1 MDKKTAA
8 VAVPAIPMAVMLV
21 IGCWGLD
28 RGGIWRDEAATFQVA
43 RRTVPQIWRLLHE
56 VDAVHGLYYL
66 LMCPVL
72 ALHPGEVLLRLPSV
86 LAAAA
91 TAGLVAALGARLA
104 RPRVGLWAGLL
115 YAVTPM
121 VGHYAQEGRS
131 YAMVAAGATGATLLL
146 VRAVGGRSWTP
157 YAVVL
162 AVTCLLHEFAVLL
175 LLAHALTLVLARVPR
190 RVWAAWLCA
199 ACAVALVLLPLALLS
214 HAQSAQVSW
223 LRPPG
228 RSSVNRLV
236 HRFAGQTDE
245 VLAPCLLLMYVALRR
260 PWATRHDHGLPLVA
274 VALPLLLVPP
284 ALLITVSQ
292 WSPLY
297 DDRYV
302 LYALAGAP
310 LLVAAG
316 ADRLARAVPRLPRA
330 TVTAAGVLAVAVV
343 CAHQLPLLRQD
354 RDVAR
359 RGGDNLAS
367 ASALAAREL
376 RPGDPVLFLPSIG
389 RRSAL
394 AYPKGFRAARDVA
407 LAESA
412 RASGTLYGV
421 EVGPAALRRQL
432 AGLDQV
438 WLVAEPYALSPSWHP
453 GSPTERVKRAVV
465 EEEFEP
471 RREFRG
477 SGVTLRLYER
487 RPAAAQPLRVQRCR
501 VQRAGQLVEAGP
513 QRTDLVHVEAG
524 RQGDPAR
531 DLKCPLAQREALI
544 GRPDL
549 HRPLVPDAALAPDET
564 GRLQPFEQR

>member
-1 MDKKTAA
+1 MSRKTAA
-8 VAVPAIPMAVMLV
+8 VAVPLIPMAVMLV

-28 RGGIWRDEAATFQVA
+28 RGGMWRDEAATFQVA

-66 LMCPVL
+66 LMRPVL

-115 YAVTPM
+115 YAVNPM

-131 YAMVAAGATGATLLL
+131 YAMVAAGAAGATLLL
-146 VRAVGGRSWTP
+146 VRAVGSRSWTA

-175 LLAHALTLVLARVPR
+175 LLAHAVTLALAGVPR
-190 RVWAAWLCA
+190 RVWAGWLYA
-199 ACAVALVLLPLALLS
+199 AGVVALVLLPLALLS
-214 HAQSAQVSW
+214 HAQSAQVGW
-223 LRPPG
+223 LRSPG
-228 RSSVNRLV
+228 QGSVDRLV
-236 HRFAGQTDE
+236 HQFAGPTDV
-245 VLAPCLLLMYVALRR
+245 VLVPCLLLMYVALRR
-260 PWATRHDHGLPLVA
+260 PWTTRHGSEPTLAA

-284 ALLITVSQ
+284 AILMTVSQ

-310 LLVAAG
+310 LLAAAG
-316 ADRLARAVPRLPRA
+316 ADRIARAVPRLPRA

-343 CAHQLPLLRQD
+343 CAHQLPLLRQE
-354 RDVAR
+354 RSVAE
-359 RGGDNLAS
+359 RGGDNLAA

-394 AYPKGFRAARDVA
+394 AYPKGFRGARDVA

-421 EVGPAALRRQL
+421 EVGPAALRRLL
-432 AGLDQV
+432 AGLDHV
-438 WLVAEPYALSPSWHP
+438 WLVAEPYALDPSWHP
-453 GSPTERVKRAVV
+453 AGPTERAKRAVV
-465 EEEFEP
+465 EEEFES

-487 RPAAAQPLRVQRCR
+487 RP
-501 VQRAGQLVEAGP
+501 
-513 QRTDLVHVEAG
+513 TT
-524 RQGDPAR
+524 
-531 DLKCPLAQREALI
+531 
-544 GRPDL
+544 
-549 HRPLVPDAALAPDET
+549 AP
-564 GRLQPFEQR
+564 R

>member
-1 MDKKTAA
+1 MNRSMNKEMSRRTAA
-8 VAVPAIPMAVMLV
+8 FAVPAIPVAVMLV

-66 LMCPVL
+66 FMRPVL

-91 TAGLVAALGARLA
+91 TAGLVAALGTRLA

-115 YAVTPM
+115 YAVNPM

-131 YAMVAAGATGATLLL
+131 YAMVAAGAAGATLLL
-146 VRAVGGRSWTP
+146 VRAVGGRSWAP
-157 YAVVL
+157 YAAVL

-175 LLAHALTLVLARVPR
+175 LLAHAVTLALAGVPR
-190 RVWAAWLCA
+190 RVWAGWLCA
-199 ACAVALVLLPLALLS
+199 AGVVALALLPLALLS
-214 HAQSAQVSW
+214 HAQSAQVGW
-223 LRPPG
+223 LRSPG
-228 RSSVNRLV
+228 QDSIDRLV
-236 HRFAGQTDE
+236 HQFAGPTDE
-245 VLAPCLLLMYVALRR
+245 VLVPCLLLMYVALHRMYVALRR
-260 PWATRHDHGLPLVA
+260 PRAARHGREPTLAA

-284 ALLITVSQ
+284 AILMTVSQ

-316 ADRLARAVPRLPRA
+316 ADRIARAVPRLPRV
-330 TVTAAGVLAVAVV
+330 TVTVAGVLAVAVV

-354 RDVAR
+354 RSVTG
-359 RGGDNLAS
+359 RGGDNLAA

-394 AYPKGFRAARDVA
+394 AYPKGFRATRDVA

-412 RASGTLYGV
+412 PASGTLYGV
-421 EVGPAALRRQL
+421 EVGPDTLRRQL
-432 AGLDQV
+432 AELDHV
-438 WLVAEPYALSPSWHP
+438 WLVAEPYALHPSWRP
-453 GSPTERVKRAVV
+453 AGPTERVKRAVV
-465 EEEFEP
+465 EEEFEQ

-487 RPAAAQPLRVQRCR
+487 RPAAHPMGARGATPP
-501 VQRAGQLVEAGP
+501 GP
-513 QRTDLVHVEAG
+513 
-524 RQGDPAR
+524 P
-531 DLKCPLAQREALI
+531 
-544 GRPDL
+544 RPT
-549 HRPLVPDAALAPDET
+549 R
-564 GRLQPFEQR
+564 R

>member
-1 MDKKTAA
+1 MINRPINKETDKRTAA
-8 VAVPAIPMAVMLV
+8 LAVPVITMVIPMAVMLV

-66 LMCPVL
+66 LMRPVL

-91 TAGLVAALGARLA
+91 TAGLVAALGTRLA

-115 YAVTPM
+115 YAVNPM

-131 YAMVAAGATGATLLL
+131 YAMVAAGAAAATLLL
-146 VRAVGGRSWTP
+146 VRAAVEGRSWTP
-157 YAVVL
+157 YAAVL
-162 AVTCLLHEFAVLL
+162 AGTCLLHEFAVLL
-175 LLAHALTLVLARVPR
+175 LLAHAVTLALTGVAR
-190 RVWAAWLCA
+190 RVWAGWLCA
-199 ACAVALVLLPLALLS
+199 AGVVALVLLPLALLS

-223 LRPPG
+223 LRSPG
-228 RSSVNRLV
+228 LGSVDRLV
-236 HRFAGQTDE
+236 HQFAGPTDE
-245 VLAPCLLLMYVALRR
+245 ILVPCLLLMYVALRR
-260 PWATRHDHGLPLVA
+260 PRTTCHGREPTLAA

-284 ALLITVSQ
+284 ATLMTVSQ

-310 LLVAAG
+310 LLAAAG
-316 ADRLARAVPRLPRA
+316 ADRIARAVPRLPRM

-354 RDVAR
+354 RSVTER
-359 RGGDNLAS
+359 GDNLAA

-421 EVGPAALRRQL
+421 EVGPDALRRQL
-432 AGLDQV
+432 AGLDHV
-438 WLVAEPYALSPSWHP
+438 WLVAEPYALDPSWRP
-453 GSPTERVKRAVV
+453 ASPTEQVKRAVV
-465 EEEFEP
+465 DKEFEP
-471 RREFRG
+471 RREYTG

-487 RPAAAQPLRVQRCR
+487 RP
-501 VQRAGQLVEAGP
+501 
-513 QRTDLVHVEAG
+513 TT
-524 RQGDPAR
+524 
-531 DLKCPLAQREALI
+531 
-544 GRPDL
+544 
-549 HRPLVPDAALAPDET
+549 AP
-564 GRLQPFEQR
+564 R

>member
-1 MDKKTAA
+1 MNKGKNKKTAA
-8 VAVPAIPMAVMLV
+8 VAVPVIPVVAMLV

-28 RGGIWRDEAATFQVA
+28 RGGMWRDEAATFQVA

-66 LMCPVL
+66 LMRPVL

-91 TAGLVAALGARLA
+91 TAGLVALLGARLA

-115 YAVTPM
+115 YAINPM

-131 YAMVAAGATGATLLL
+131 YALVAAGAAGATLLL
-146 VRAVGGRSWTP
+146 VRALGGRSWTP
-157 YAVVL
+157 YAVVV

-199 ACAVALVLLPLALLS
+199 AGAVALVILPLVLVS

-228 RSSVNRLV
+228 QGGVNRLV
-236 HRFAGQTDE
+236 HRFAGSTDE
-245 VLAPCLLLMYVALRR
+245 VLVPCLLLMYVALRR
-260 PWATRHDHGLPLVA
+260 PWPSRDGHEPSLAS

-284 ALLITVSQ
+284 AVLMTVSQ

-310 LLVAAG
+310 LLAAFG

-330 TVTAAGVLAVAVV
+330 AVTVAGLLAVAVV

-354 RDVAR
+354 RSVAQ
-359 RGGDNLAS
+359 RGGDNLAA
-367 ASALAAREL
+367 ASAIAAREL
-376 RPGDPVLFLPSIG
+376 RPGDPVLFLPAIG

-394 AYPKGFRAARDVA
+394 AYPKGFHDTRDVA

-412 RASGTLYGV
+412 RTSGTLYGV

-432 AGLDQV
+432 AGLDHV
-438 WLVAEPYALSPSWHP
+438 WLVAEPYALRPTWSP
-453 GSPTERVKRAVV
+453 GSATDRVKRAVV

-471 RREFRG
+471 RREFSD

-487 RPAAAQPLRVQRCR
+487 RAGAAP
-501 VQRAGQLVEAGP
+501 
-513 QRTDLVHVEAG
+513 
-524 RQGDPAR
+524 RQERG
-531 DLKCPLAQREALI
+531 
-544 GRPDL
+544 
-549 HRPLVPDAALAPDET
+549 AP
-564 GRLQPFEQR
+564 RLQRSVSPPGPPRPERR

>member
-1 MDKKTAA
+1 MINTPMNKEMNKKT
-8 VAVPAIPMAVMLV
+8 VAVVAPMAVMLV
-21 IGCWGLD
+21 IACWGLD

-66 LMCPVL
+66 LMRPVL
-72 ALHPGEVLLRLPSV
+72 AVHPGEVLLRLPSV
-86 LAAAA
+86 AAAVA
-91 TAGLVAALGARLA
+91 TVGLVAALGTRLA

-146 VRAVGGRSWTP
+146 VRAVGGRSWTA
-157 YAVVL
+157 YGVVL

-175 LLAHALTLVLARVPR
+175 LLAHALTLALAHAPR
-190 RVWAAWLCA
+190 RVWAGWLCA
-199 ACAVALVLLPLALLS
+199 AGAVTLALLPLALLS
-214 HAQSAQVSW
+214 HAQSAQVAW

-228 RSSVNRLV
+228 QDSVDRLV
-236 HRFAGQTDE
+236 HQFVAPTDE
-245 VLAPCLLLMYVALRR
+245 ILAPCLILMYVALRR
-260 PWATRHDHGLPLVA
+260 PWSPRGHAHGRGLTLPA

-284 ALLITVSQ
+284 ATLMAVSQ

-297 DDRYV
+297 DARYV

-316 ADRLARAVPRLPRA
+316 ADRIARAVPRLPRV
-330 TVTAAGVLAVAVV
+330 TVTVAGALAVALV
-343 CAHQLPLLRQD
+343 CAHQFPLLRQD
-354 RDVAR
+354 RSMAQ
-359 RGGDNLAS
+359 RGGDNLAT

-394 AYPKGFRAARDVA
+394 AYPKGFRGTRDVA
-407 LAESA
+407 LGASA

-421 EVGPAALRRQL
+421 EVGPDALRRRL

-438 WLVAEPYALSPSWHP
+438 WLVAEPYALRTSWSP
-453 GSPTERVKRAVV
+453 GSPTERVKRAAV

-471 RREFRG
+471 RREFKG

-487 RPAAAQPLRVQRCR
+487 RPSTPP
-501 VQRAGQLVEAGP
+501 GP
-513 QRTDLVHVEAG
+513 PRPG
-524 RQGDPAR
+524 RR
-531 DLKCPLAQREALI
+531 
-544 GRPDL
+544 
-549 HRPLVPDAALAPDET
+549 
-564 GRLQPFEQR
+564 